1 MGLALYRSRCRPSG
15 FAPRGG
21 AIKRRGFNS
30 PVGGYDCLRC
40 EFSGCTTNVPII
52 FLTFYVACARK
63 SPITCGPQG
72 NMVSRCRVELQGGE
86 SVDFQEGN
94 APDYFIGSEIARSW
108 TDAEVISS
116 SPV

>member
-1 MGLALYRSRCRPSG
+1 M
-15 FAPRGG
+15 
-21 AIKRRGFNS
+21 
-30 PVGGYDCLRC
+30 
-40 EFSGCTTNVPII
+40 
-52 FLTFYVACARK
+52 FLTFYVVFAWK

-72 NMVSRCRVELQGGE
+72 NMVPRCRVELQGGE
-86 SVDFQEGN
+86 PVGFQEGN